1 MTTKLFRISWLP
13 GFFTALASVSVL
25 ALPVDADQ
33 PILFEYNNSELLLD
47 EGVEILYGSED
58 SPAEVKQGTL
68 LITGTE
74 ITIRRI
80 DGEIKQIRV
89 RGRPAHFQQQPA
101 ADQPLAIAE
110 GLTLILN
117 LETQHVSID
126 GDVEGDVLFSQGND
140 KWTGCH
146 IDYYLETRRLVTPEI
161 EGCRSSAVIAP
172 RNNQ

>member
-1 MTTKLFRISWLP
+1 
-13 GFFTALASVSVL
+13 
-25 ALPVDADQ
+25 
-33 PILFEYNNSELLLD
+33 
-47 EGVEILYGSED
+47 
-58 SPAEVKQGTL
+58 
-68 LITGTE
+68 
-74 ITIRRI
+74 
-80 DGEIKQIRV
+80 IKQIRGQ
-89 RGRPAHFQQQPA
+89 GRPAHFQQQPA
-101 ADQPLAIAE
+101 ADQPLARAE